1 MDGDSLADILG
12 SSEHT
17 YESVSHPRCPP
28 PSTLNTQDNI
38 HIQHSQTSAVLPTN
52 QSLASL
58 SQLFSI
64 KQYETDKKAFSK
76 ACKNLQIQLSILVT
90 ANLVLL
96 AIFVWTILIVG
107 AKDAK
112 ATEVSSYVTTNNL
125 ADNFRLCTKCAS
137 LAASYGG
144 IHDVIRELRMEEDQ
158 ELCCFKMIGQFLDL
172 FEQYAT
178 WYVDRNFK
186 QEPCSADITDDQKL
200 EILSTNRPLM
210 HSRNVKP
217 SKKVGIG
224 ALEWTSSDSRII
236 DFNGSHAVIPVTGHY
251 YIYSSVQFNFSEDH
265 NAAKIHYLQYDEHLS
280 DRPTAKVELLVG
292 DRSCIALVSTSSFEG
307 TFKLQKYSTIAVY
320 ANVELVITDNV
331 NNYFGMYL
339 V

>member
-186 QEPCSADITDDQKL
+186 Q
-200 EILSTNRPLM
+200 
-210 HSRNVKP
+210 
-217 SKKVGIG
+217 VGIG